1 VNDGLPLTPT
11 FGSGGDPLGEKS
23 SDPWDFPDRVAGP
36 GCDTASNPRNPNNYI
51 KTKCFS
57 IPSAPSMAFW
67 TANCDPTP
75 PIGPKGALVAV
86 PFPQCFNLRGNVGRN
101 ILRGPGLINL
111 DTSLFKN
118 NPIPRISES
127 FNAQFRFE
135 VFNVLNRANFQLP
148 VITNDNIFTASGG
161 LDPNGGVITSTV
173 TTSRQLQLAL
183 KIIW

>member
-1 VNDGLPLTPT
+1 LPLTPT

-36 GCDTASNPRNPNNYI
+36 GCDTATNPRNPNNYI
-51 KTKCFS
+51 KTECFG
-57 IPSAPSMAFW
+57 IPTAPSDAFYA
-67 TANCDPTP
+67 ANCDPTQ
-75 PIGPKGALVAV
+75 GTE
-86 PFPQCFNLRGNVGRN
+86 PQCFNLRGDVGRN